1 MPLAQ
6 AHIRFI
12 RKIRPDTLIR
22 CKSVCVCACVRAC
35 VFVCVRACVRGGGGA
50 GWRGH
55 LSGVAVHPC
64 LLGGVRPPFGGR
76 RWGVLDVQPPPQ
88 LVHRRLPLALEV
100 DVQQEAAS
108 SADPRRPPDVLAAE
122 QGAVPV
128 TNTQHTHYN
137 NISNRGESHKQ
148 PIKLKNI

>member
-1 MPLAQ
+1 M
-6 AHIRFI
+6 
-12 RKIRPDTLIR
+12 
-22 CKSVCVCACVRAC
+22 
-35 VFVCVRACVRGGGGA
+35 CVRACVRGGGGT

-137 NISNRGESHKQ
+137 NISNRGESHK
-148 PIKLKNI
+148 LKNIERGFYRQCRASARTSRSEKITCSQVTPASGATLRLDQK